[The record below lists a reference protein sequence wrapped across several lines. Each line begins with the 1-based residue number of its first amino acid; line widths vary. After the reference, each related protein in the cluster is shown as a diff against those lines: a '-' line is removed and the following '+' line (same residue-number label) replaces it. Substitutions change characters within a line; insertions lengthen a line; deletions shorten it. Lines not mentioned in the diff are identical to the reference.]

1 MNIVYALINLDKKE
15 KPFVYIGSKS
25 DCNLT
30 TVDGCVQMIGPNGR
44 LYLGSSSHP
53 DMQSDI
59 MKGNRFTVEVLE
71 VCKRSVLRYR
81 EDEWLREMDVMDNPT
96 YYNLSCSALKCDINP
111 NRVVNDRG
119 ELWKQVAGSR
129 AARGKRDST
138 AKSLGFGDSH
148 ELLMHICKEF
158 KDGKTSPQIS
168 KTLGKQRHFARITT
182 RDLDKE
188 KFLSEDPNMYSEA
201 CVGLWFKNYSF
212 EAMAEHLGIE
222 VPTAVKAFS
231 LASKRRSSVAMRL
244 GTTVVDLDRK
254 IALMVLK
261 GKNFS
266 QISKKLGVDT
276 RTVQK
281 YFIRFF
287 RRRFKISDLE

>member
-25 DCNLT
+25 ECNLASIN
-30 TVDGCVQMIGPNGR
+30 GCVQMIGSTGKV
-44 LYLGSSSHP
+44 YLGSSRHP

-111 NRVVNDRG
+111 DRVVNDRG
-119 ELWKQVAGSR
+119 ELWRQLAASR
-129 AARGKRDST
+129 SSKGKRDST
-138 AKSLGFGDSH
+138 AKSLGFEDSH
-148 ELLMHICKEF
+148 GLLTYICKEF

-168 KTLGKQRHFARITT
+168 KALGKQRHFAHITT
-182 RDLDKE
+182 RNLDKE
-188 KFLSEDPNMYSEA
+188 KFLSEDPNMYSEV

-212 EAMAEHLGIE
+212 EAMADHLGIE
-222 VPTAVKAFS
+222 VPTAIKAFS
-231 LASKRRSSVAMRL
+231 LASKRRNSVAMRL

-266 QISKKLGVDT
+266 QISRKLRVDT

-287 RRRFKISDLE
+287 RGRFKISDLE

>member
-25 DCNLT
+25 ECNLA

-71 VCKRSVLRYR
+71 VCKRSALRYR

-96 YYNLSCSALKCDINP
+96 YYNLSCSALKCDVNP
-111 NRVVNDRG
+111 NRVVNGKG
-119 ELWKQVAGSR
+119 ELWKQVAASR
-129 AARGKRDST
+129 SARGKRDST
-138 AKSLGFGDSH
+138 AKSLGFEDSH
-148 ELLMHICKEF
+148 GLLTHICKEF
-158 KDGKTSPQIS
+158 RDGKTSPQIS
-168 KTLGKQRHFARITT
+168 KALGKQRHFARITT
-182 RDLDKE
+182 RNLDKE

-212 EAMAEHLGIE
+212 ESMAEHLGIE

-231 LASKRRSSVAMRL
+231 LASKRRNSVAMRL

-266 QISKKLGVDT
+266 QISRKLKVDT

-287 RRRFKISDLE
+287 RGRFKISDLE

>member
-25 DCNLT
+25 ECNLA

-71 VCKRSVLRYR
+71 VCKRSALRYR

-96 YYNLSCSALKCDINP
+96 YYNLSCSALKCDVNP
-111 NRVVNDRG
+111 NRVVNDKG
-119 ELWKQVAGSR
+119 ELWKQVAASR
-129 AARGKRDST
+129 SARGKRDST
-138 AKSLGFGDSH
+138 AKSLGFEDSH
-148 ELLMHICKEF
+148 GLLTHICKEF
-158 KDGKTSPQIS
+158 RDGKTSPQIS
-168 KTLGKQRHFARITT
+168 KALGKQRHFARITT
-182 RDLDKE
+182 RNLDKE

-212 EAMAEHLGIE
+212 ESMAEHLGIE

-231 LASKRRSSVAMRL
+231 LASKRRNSVAMRL

-266 QISKKLGVDT
+266 QISRKLKVDT

-287 RRRFKISDLE
+287 RGRFKISDLE